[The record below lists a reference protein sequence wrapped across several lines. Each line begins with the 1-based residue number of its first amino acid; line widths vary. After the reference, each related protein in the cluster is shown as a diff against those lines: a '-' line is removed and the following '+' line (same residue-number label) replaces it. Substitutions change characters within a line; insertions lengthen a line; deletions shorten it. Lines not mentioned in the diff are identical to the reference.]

1 MKRVLLLT
9 LLTSVATFAT
19 PLLLP
24 NITVLGTDSADGV
37 GFDAGGP
44 TFTVVGN
51 FLSTDTLSLIVSGT
65 VDLANGGFTANAAG
79 IITAPATTNT
89 GAHPGQTSPNA
100 DNASFDYA
108 ALLIGNSTL
117 GFHQVFLASAANGL
131 GSSTPPTTLFLPAT
145 TLGALGFASGLS
157 NGTVLEFR
165 VSDIN
170 SGDNSGAFNIS
181 QAPEPGTF
189 SLLALGLCGAAF
201 AMRRRARA

>member
-19 PLLLP
+19 PLVLP
-24 NITVLGTDSADGV
+24 NITVLGTNSADGV

-131 GSSTPPTTLFLPAT
+131 GSSTPP
-145 TLGALGFASGLS
+145 
-157 NGTVLEFR
+157 
-165 VSDIN
+165 
-170 SGDNSGAFNIS
+170 
-181 QAPEPGTF
+181 
-189 SLLALGLCGAAF
+189 
-201 AMRRRARA
+201 